1 MTTEGFVVFTCGS
14 CGTRLKVRPSAEGRT
29 AKCPRCA
36 ARLRIDIPTAAAP
49 QQAAPV
55 PVAEPA
61 ATPKVEVATGSVAAT
76 TAPPQVVAPQP
87 PPVAATTAPPQ
98 VVAPTPPPVA
108 EATAPPPA
116 PEPLAPA
123 PSPVAPAPAAA
134 APTVRRPQP
143 TAHEASS
150 AATGIRA
157 GPTALVAIKS
167 FILLAAVAVIG
178 AFGWFAVV
186 HYGGGKSWI
195 VKQSVV
201 AGVIGFLAA
210 SVVLAAGGRGMM
222 AKVASVIAALMAIV
236 VGKALVVAL
245 IDADPGAVPA
255 HDVRAWMS
263 FFASHAFNVI
273 DALFAAIA
281 VTGAAIRFILARP

>member
-61 ATPKVEVATGSVAAT
+61 QTPKVEVATGSGAAT
-76 TAPPQVVAPQP
+76 VAPPQA
-87 PPVAATTAPPQ
+87 
-98 VVAPTPPPVA
+98 VAPTPPPVA

-116 PEPLAPA
+116 PEPLAPP
-123 PSPVAPAPAAA
+123 PSPIAPATVAA

-143 TAHEASS
+143 TAHETSS

-255 HDVRAWMS
+255 HDVRAWIG